1 MCGLAGFFQP
11 AGFGESTG
19 KEIVEDMAR
28 VLAHRGPD
36 DAGSWVD
43 GAVGIA
49 LGHRRL
55 AVVDLSPAGHQPMH
69 SPSGRF
75 VIVFNGE
82 IYNHSQLRAEL
93 DAAGSGPSWRG
104 HSDTETLL
112 AGIERWGIAATL
124 SKSVGMFAFALW
136 DRRERVLSVARD
148 RMGEK
153 PLYCGWQAGVFV
165 FASELKSLR
174 LHPSMR
180 AQIDRRALMSYVR
193 AGYVPAPGSIY
204 SGIGKLPAGTYAQL
218 GAAAAPGAALQ
229 PQQYWSLRDAAES
242 GLASP
247 FVGSD
252 AEALE
257 GLGAV
262 LAQAVSLQRVADVPL
277 GAFLSGGIDSSTVV
291 ALLQEQSA
299 RPVKTFTIGF
309 HEAAYH
315 EAQYAQAVAR
325 TLHTDHT
332 ELYVTARE
340 AMDVIPTL
348 ADLYD
353 EPFGDSSA
361 IPTVLVSQLARRE
374 VTVSL
379 SGDGGD
385 ELFGGY
391 SRYARTVEIWR
402 TLDRIPHTVR
412 RLLAAGCRA
421 VNRCGP
427 VSRAGWRAGRAA
439 SYLSAATAPEC
450 YAAQIA
456 QSDEAAALVLDC
468 DGSEVAAA
476 PTLRNADLYHSMM
489 YADAATY
496 LPDDILTKVD
506 RAAMSVSLE
515 TRVPLLDHRV
525 VEFAWRLPLAMKVRN
540 GASKWLLKQLLRKY
554 LPDALIERPK
564 MGFGIPVSEWIRGP
578 LRDWAE
584 DLLDESRLRRD
595 GILDPRRV
603 RERWLRHVQGV
614 SAEGDGVW
622 QLLMFQ
628 SWLAAS
634 R

>member
-1 MCGLAGFFQP
+1 
-11 AGFGESTG
+11 
-19 KEIVEDMAR
+19 MATT
-28 VLAHRGPD
+28 
-36 DAGSWVD
+36 
-43 GAVGIA
+43 
-49 LGHRRL
+49 LG
-55 AVVDLSPAGHQPMH
+55 
-69 SPSGRF
+69 
-75 VIVFNGE
+75 
-82 IYNHSQLRAEL
+82 
-93 DAAGSGPSWRG
+93 
-104 HSDTETLL
+104 
-112 AGIERWGIAATL
+112 
-124 SKSVGMFAFALW
+124 KSVGMFAFALW
-136 DRRERVLSVARD
+136 DRRERVLTVARD

-153 PLYCGWQAGVFV
+153 PLYCGWQDGVFL
-165 FASELKSLR
+165 FASELKSLHP
-174 LHPSMR
+174 HPSMR
-180 AQIDRRALMSYVR
+180 AQIDRPALLNYLR

-204 SGIGKLPAGTYAQL
+204 RGIGKLPPGTYAQL
-218 GAAAAPGAALQ
+218 SGADAAGSALR

-242 GLASP
+242 ALANP
-247 FVGSD
+247 FAGGD
-252 AEALE
+252 DEALE
-257 GLGAV
+257 GLGTV

-291 ALLQEQSA
+291 ALLQEQSD
-299 RPVKTFTIGF
+299 RPVKTFTIAF
-309 HEAAYH
+309 HEAAYQ
-315 EAQYAQAVAR
+315 EAQYARAVAQR
-325 TLHTDHT
+325 LHTDHT

-340 AMDVIPTL
+340 AMDVIPQL
-348 ADLYD
+348 AHLHD

-361 IPTVLVSQLARRE
+361 IPTLLVSQLARRQ

-402 TLDRIPHTVR
+402 TLDHIPHTAR
-412 RLLAAGCRA
+412 KLLAVGCRA
-421 VNRCGP
+421 VNRCSP
-427 VSRAGWRAGRAA
+427 LSRAGWRAGRAA

-456 QSDEAAALVLDC
+456 QSDEADAFVLDR
-468 DGSEVAAA
+468 DGDDVVAAT
-476 PTLRNADLYHSMM
+476 TLRNADLYHTMM

-540 GASKWLLKQLLRKY
+540 GTGKWLLRQLLRKY
-554 LPDALIERPK
+554 LPDSLIERPK

-584 DLLDESRLRRD
+584 DLLGESRLRRE
-595 GILDPRRV
+595 GILDPRPV
-603 RERWLRHVQGV
+603 RERWLRHLRGV